1 MEIVRAD
8 PFGWFARHVTCDGA
22 RNRLTVIVNIWSSL
36 RFSVDAFD
44 RTGPF
49 RKAGNVGGGRIMA
62 AGNKVFPLTFGDH
75 RRSSRM
81 RSGKAVAGIK
91 RDGFVL
97 PDDNLCA
104 ISCLLTPW

>member
-22 RNRLTVIVNIWSSL
+22 RNRLTVIVNIL
-36 RFSVDAFD
+36 VVATLFD
-44 RTGPF
+44 RCVRPNRPF

-104 ISCLLTPW
+104 T